1 MSGMNGMNSM
11 SNGVR
16 SAPSLPRAVSQESLD
31 SNEKS
36 NYEDGTYLFV
46 PSSEREKLLDKAPRD
61 DEEELDSSDE
71 ESQSDRDEASLPSH
85 LPAPMPLLSLAELGV
100 GDMQSARI
108 FTGER
113 IRHVDHI
120 PADPSETK
128 GAPLS
133 DPIHAR
139 KLGKWFTRRARHEL
153 AMREAIVDSTALGPP
168 PLPDTR
174 RTVSEEDGDNMDT
187 RDKGERDRESAHSP
201 NVYSVESYQST
212 IYEDGQYGQTPSF
225 SDGATVVLEAPPPHD
240 LEFDS
245 AFESGNLDRAYRV
258 HGRDVCLDDQVSR
271 IMGPT
276 SPRPESVDHEYDLV
290 CRNDINTS
298 GNIQWYYFSARAPE
312 QASYPL
318 RVRFNLTNMMKR
330 DALYNFGM
338 LPCVYSERRAA
349 ENLVSWKHEGEDV
362 CYYKNWLMYTKGRKK
377 KVKSHYSLSFTY
389 TFSGPD
395 TVYFAHCF
403 PYTYTTLQ
411 RYLHAKSIDPRVST
425 FFRRRG
431 LATTLAGNTCD
442 LIVIAADSN
451 AEGVAASRQAV
462 VISARVHPGE
472 SNSSLMMQG
481 VIDYLTADTPEA
493 QILREKFIFKIVPM
507 LNPDGVI
514 HGNYRCSLAG
524 SDLNRRYAD
533 ANVSLHPTVYA
544 MKNMLANTHSSRG
557 VYLYLDL
564 HGHSR
569 NKNGFFYGCDVSL
582 QSEKYLRE
590 TLNNTSQ
597 AQFNCRRLYSRVF
610 PEILSRISNSDRGGY
625 FSYRD
630 SAFRVQASKGGT
642 GRVVGWRTL
651 KIEGSYTIE
660 LSFCGNGNN
669 RESSIFKRVLAQ
681 EDQPLDNQS
690 GGGTAFGG
698 SAFGYTLPTAP
709 KVSKSKSL
717 EAFQDLTTVD
727 DGALGDDE
735 DEKKTSEADSK
746 AASRWGGSAGSGA
759 PVPAPAPAPSSLA
772 LLKPIT
778 ADGAPDEDYMAL
790 CKSYATAKHWCFND
804 YLTMGHHLGA
814 AVLKFANL
822 DTVLEDI
829 KQGREAEVKTED
841 DGPGGERDG
850 ESDVD
855 GPSGQATDSDAGSNP
870 PVRRPQR
877 MKVVQTYQR
886 GEPMLETAVYSVK
899 AVEAACATYASDTMD
914 EKGAEEKLNVRGK
927 NVTESMATVVPNMRL
942 LTEMGIR
949 QSLGMSSNIDA
960 SRVLRNLKQAMA
972 ARMASSSGGGGGV
985 DHADAGCY
993 GGGGGGSGLD
1003 TMSFDASVFEELAMP
1018 DESNEDMGSDSDP
1031 SGDNLPVEE
1040 VMKMKSFNSLSNN
1053 DSGVPKARVK
1063 NTKPKRKKLVAAA
1076 KDVIRELRQGR
1087 DVSSREAV
1095 VPASVSNGLGFGR
1108 SVSATD
1114 INPASKGYVVH
1125 RKPTDSSRLD
1135 QLVRRQNGTG
1145 ASSRRRASDN
1155 RLGLPRYVQSFK
1167 LDDDTPTLSVAV
1179 KNMSLGMDVAKK
1191 PPSADAGDIY
1201 THPSPL
1207 KSPIKDPMQR
1217 GGETKTIW
1225 TSAAAPPREHCMG
1238 IPSQTSSGQGQ
1249 GIIAGLKLN
1258 RKSSGSLNTSRK
1270 VLPAYGIAPIGA
1282 NEQTNMANVIMS
1294 MIKEDSNRGRPTNPT
1309 QYGGQYG
1316 RGMDPFYDFPDALMT
1331 ETISKSKSAP
1341 MVGLGGVMTGAGSM
1355 LDVDPSALAHMT
1367 LNDAQWGA
1375 GAPPPLHH
1383 DSPHTVRKS
1392 ILRKRHS
1399 QGGPAVSVSGRV
1411 RGSLDGAEGAS
1422 PTGPSLGGS
1431 DNFNFPNDH

>member
-1 MSGMNGMNSM
+1 M
-11 SNGVR
+11 
-16 SAPSLPRAVSQESLD
+16 
-31 SNEKS
+31 
-36 NYEDGTYLFV
+36 
-46 PSSEREKLLDKAPRD
+46 EREKLLNKAPRD

-71 ESQSDRDEASLPSH
+71 SQQSDREEAY

-108 FTGER
+108 FTGKR

-133 DPIHAR
+133 DPIYAR
-139 KLGKWFTRRARHEL
+139 KLGKWFTRRARYEL

-168 PLPDTR
+168 PLAGII
-174 RTVSEEDGDNMDT
+174 RTASEEDGDNK
-187 RDKGERDRESAHSP
+187 DKGDRDRESAHSS

-212 IYEDGQYGQTPSF
+212 IYEDGQYGHTPSF

-271 IMGPT
+271 AMGPT
-276 SPRPESVDHEYDLV
+276 TPRPESVDHEYDMV

-338 LPCVYSERRAA
+338 LPCVYSERRAM
-349 ENLVSWKHEGEDV
+349 ENLVSWKHEGQDV

-395 TVYFAHCF
+395 TVYFSHCF

-425 FFRRRG
+425 FFRRRA

-451 AEGVAASRQAV
+451 AEGVAANRQAV

-493 QILREKFIFKIVPM
+493 QILRENFIFKIVPM

-533 ANVSLHPTVYA
+533 AHVSLHPTVYA

-582 QSEKYLRE
+582 QSEKYMQE

-669 RESSIFKRVLAQ
+669 RESSIFKRVLAAQ
-681 EDQPLDNQS
+681 EDQSLDNQS
-690 GGGTAFGG
+690 SGG
-698 SAFGYTLPTAP
+698 SAFGGTLPAAP
-709 KVSKSKSL
+709 KVSRSKSL
-717 EAFQDLTTVD
+717 EAFQDLTTID
-727 DGALGDDE
+727 AGALGDDE
-735 DEKKTSEADSK
+735 GEINTSEADSK
-746 AASRWGGSAGSGA
+746 AVSRGGGSAGSGA
-759 PVPAPAPAPSSLA
+759 PAPAPAPSLSSLE

-778 ADGAPDEDYMAL
+778 ADGVPDKDYIAL
-790 CKSYATAKHWCFND
+790 RKSYATAKHWCFSD
-804 YLTMGHHLGA
+804 YLTMGHHLGI

-829 KQGREAEVKTED
+829 QLGREEEVKEND
-841 DGPGGERDG
+841 SAGGDLEGEHDG
-850 ESDVD
+850 EGDVD
-855 GPSGQATDSDAGSNP
+855 GPSGQASDSGSGSNLSNP
-870 PVRRPQR
+870 PIRRRPQR

-886 GEPMLETAVYSVK
+886 GEPMLDTAVYSVK
-899 AVEAACATYASDTMD
+899 AVEAACAMYASDTMD
-914 EKGAEEKLNVRGK
+914 EKSAEEKLKVRGQNV
-927 NVTESMATVVPNMRL
+927 NVTESMTTVVPNMRL

-949 QSLGMSSNIDA
+949 QSLGLSSNIDA
-960 SRVLRNLKQAMA
+960 SRVLRNLKEAMA
-972 ARMASSSGGGGGV
+972 ARMASSSGGGGGGV
-985 DHADAGCY
+985 DHHADVGCD
-993 GGGGGGSGLD
+993 GGGGGLD
-1003 TMSFDASVFEELAMP
+1003 TTSFDASMFEELAMP

-1031 SGDNLPVEE
+1031 SGDNIPVEE

-1053 DSGVPKARVK
+1053 DSGLPKARVK
-1063 NTKPKRKKLVAAA
+1063 KMTKPKRRKLVAAA
-1076 KDVIRELRQGR
+1076 KEVIRELRQGR
-1087 DVSSREAV
+1087 DISSSSREPV

-1114 INPASKGYVVH
+1114 INSASNKGYVVH
-1125 RKPTDSSRLD
+1125 RKPIADGSRLD
-1135 QLVRRQNGTG
+1135 QLVRRRTGTG

-1167 LDDDTPTLSVAV
+1167 LDDDAPTLSVAV
-1179 KNMSLGMDVAKK
+1179 KNMSLGVDLAKK
-1191 PPSADAGDIY
+1191 QHSSDASDTY
-1201 THPSPL
+1201 THPLPL
-1207 KSPIKDPMQR
+1207 KSPIKDPMRR
-1217 GGETKTIW
+1217 GGESKTIW
-1225 TSAAAPPREHCMG
+1225 TSAAAPPREHCIG
-1238 IPSQTSSGQGQ
+1238 IPSQALGGQGQ
-1249 GIIAGLKLN
+1249 GIIAGLKVN
-1258 RKSSGSLNTSRK
+1258 RKSSAPLNSSRK
-1270 VLPAYGIAPIGA
+1270 VLPASNVASVGT
-1282 NEQTNMANVIMS
+1282 NEHTNMANVIMS

-1309 QYGGQYG
+1309 HYGGQYG
-1316 RGMDPFYDFPDALMT
+1316 RGMDPFCDFPDTLMT
-1331 ETISKSKSAP
+1331 ETMHKSTSAP
-1341 MVGLGGVMTGAGSM
+1341 IMGLGGVMTGAGGM
-1355 LDVDPSALAHMT
+1355 LGVDSSTLAHMT

-1383 DSPHTVRKS
+1383 DSPHSVRKS

-1399 QGGPAVSVSGRV
+1399 QGGPAVSVSGRG
-1411 RGSLDGAEGAS
+1411 RDILDGAEGAGT
-1422 PTGPSLGGS
+1422 TGSSLGLAGG
-1431 DNFNFPNDH
+1431 DPFNFPSDH